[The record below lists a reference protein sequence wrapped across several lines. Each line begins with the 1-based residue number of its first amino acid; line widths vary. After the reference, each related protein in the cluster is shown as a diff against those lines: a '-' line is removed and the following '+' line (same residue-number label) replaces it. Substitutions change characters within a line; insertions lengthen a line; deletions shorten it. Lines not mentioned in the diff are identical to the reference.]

1 MGKRITITED
11 EKKRI
16 LGLYEQDVPDV
27 TPEEKKLDLVS
38 FLKDNKFE
46 EDQSFINSY
55 QIKTNDNS
63 FAVVFSLSPDKT
75 SIKSAT
81 IVGPD
86 EVISQ
91 MEDVFNKKNIPVAK
105 TEGKLITRMPF
116 NDEEVIKTLNRI
128 DSIENKT
135 WKCSFCGK
143 DTYDVDIEYLIGYNH
158 LECQLRND
166 INSVENQSLEV
177 KLEQIVHQ
185 LNSLKEELKNLKKN
199 I

>member
-16 LGLYEQDVPDV
+16 LGLYEQDVPEI

-46 EDQSFINSY
+46 EDQSYLNSY

-63 FAVVFSLSPDKT
+63 FAVVFSLSPDKA

-91 MEDVFNKKNIPVAK
+91 MEDIFNKKSIPVVK
-105 TEGKLITRMPF
+105 TEGKLITRTPF
-116 NDEEVIKTLNRI
+116 NDEEVIKTL
-128 DSIENKT
+128 SSKVKE
-135 WKCSFCGK
+135 
-143 DTYDVDIEYLIGYNH
+143 
-158 LECQLRND
+158 
-166 INSVENQSLEV
+166 ING
-177 KLEQIVHQ
+177 
-185 LNSLKEELKNLKKN
+185 EE
-199 I
+199 

>member
-16 LGLYEQDVPDV
+16 LGLYEQDVPEI

-46 EDQSFINSY
+46 EDQSYLNSY
-55 QIKTNDNS
+55 KIKTNDNS
-63 FAVVFSLSPDKT
+63 FAVVFSLSPDKA

-91 MEDVFNKKNIPVAK
+91 MEDIFNKKSIPVVK
-105 TEGKLITRMPF
+105 TEGKLITRTPF
-116 NDEEVIKTLNRI
+116 NDEEVIKTL
-128 DSIENKT
+128 SSKVKE
-135 WKCSFCGK
+135 
-143 DTYDVDIEYLIGYNH
+143 
-158 LECQLRND
+158 
-166 INSVENQSLEV
+166 ING
-177 KLEQIVHQ
+177 
-185 LNSLKEELKNLKKN
+185 EE
-199 I
+199 

>member
-16 LGLYEQDVPDV
+16 LGLYEQDVPEI

-46 EDQSFINSY
+46 EDQSYLNSY

-63 FAVVFSLSPDKT
+63 FAVVFSLSPDKA

-91 MEDVFNKKNIPVAK
+91 MEDIFNKKSIPVVK
-105 TEGKLITRMPF
+105 TEGKLITRTPF
-116 NDEEVIKTLNRI
+116 NDEEVIKTL
-128 DSIENKT
+128 SSKVKE
-135 WKCSFCGK
+135 
-143 DTYDVDIEYLIGYNH
+143 
-158 LECQLRND
+158 
-166 INSVENQSLEV
+166 INGE
-177 KLEQIVHQ
+177 K
-185 LNSLKEELKNLKKN
+185 
-199 I
+199 

>member
-16 LGLYEQDVPDV
+16 LGLYEQDVPEV

-46 EDQSFINSY
+46 EDQSYLNSY

-63 FAVVFSLSPDKT
+63 FAVVFSLSPDKA

-91 MEDVFNKKNIPVAK
+91 MEDIFNKKSIPVVK
-105 TEGKLITRMPF
+105 TEGKLITRTPF
-116 NDEEVIKTLNRI
+116 NDEEVIKTL
-128 DSIENKT
+128 SSKVKE
-135 WKCSFCGK
+135 
-143 DTYDVDIEYLIGYNH
+143 
-158 LECQLRND
+158 
-166 INSVENQSLEV
+166 ING
-177 KLEQIVHQ
+177 
-185 LNSLKEELKNLKKN
+185 EE
-199 I
+199 

>member
-16 LGLYEQDVPDV
+16 LGLYEQDVPEV

-46 EDQSFINSY
+46 EDQSYLNSY

-63 FAVVFSLSPDKT
+63 FAVVFSLSPDKA

-91 MEDVFNKKNIPVAK
+91 MEDIFNKKCIPVVK
-105 TEGKLITRMPF
+105 TEGKLITRTPF
-116 NDEEVIKTLNRI
+116 NDEEVIKTL
-128 DSIENKT
+128 SSKVKE
-135 WKCSFCGK
+135 
-143 DTYDVDIEYLIGYNH
+143 
-158 LECQLRND
+158 
-166 INSVENQSLEV
+166 ING
-177 KLEQIVHQ
+177 
-185 LNSLKEELKNLKKN
+185 EE
-199 I
+199 

>member
-16 LGLYEQDVPDV
+16 LGLYEQDVPEI

-46 EDQSFINSY
+46 EDQSYLNSY

-63 FAVVFSLSPDKT
+63 FAVVFSLSPDKA

-91 MEDVFNKKNIPVAK
+91 MEDIFNKKSIPVVK
-105 TEGKLITRMPF
+105 TEGKLITRTPF
-116 NDEEVIKTLNRI
+116 NDEEIIKTL
-128 DSIENKT
+128 SSKVKE
-135 WKCSFCGK
+135 
-143 DTYDVDIEYLIGYNH
+143 
-158 LECQLRND
+158 
-166 INSVENQSLEV
+166 ING
-177 KLEQIVHQ
+177 
-185 LNSLKEELKNLKKN
+185 EE
-199 I
+199 

>member
-16 LGLYEQDVPDV
+16 LGLYEQDVPEV

-46 EDQSFINSY
+46 EDQSYLNSY

-63 FAVVFSLSPDKT
+63 FAVVFSLSPDKA

-91 MEDVFNKKNIPVAK
+91 MEDIFNKKSIPVVK
-105 TEGKLITRMPF
+105 TEGKLITRTPF
-116 NDEEVIKTLNRI
+116 NDEEVIKTL
-128 DSIENKT
+128 SSKVKE
-135 WKCSFCGK
+135 
-143 DTYDVDIEYLIGYNH
+143 
-158 LECQLRND
+158 
-166 INSVENQSLEV
+166 ING
-177 KLEQIVHQ
+177 
-185 LNSLKEELKNLKKN
+185 EES
-199 I
+199 

>member
-16 LGLYEQDVPDV
+16 LGLYEQDVPEV
-27 TPEEKKLDLVS
+27 KPEEKKLDLVS

-46 EDQSFINSY
+46 EDQSYLNSY

-63 FAVVFSLSPDKT
+63 FAVVFSLSPDKA

-91 MEDVFNKKNIPVAK
+91 MEDIFNKKSIPVVK
-105 TEGKLITRMPF
+105 TEGKLITRTPF
-116 NDEEVIKTLNRI
+116 NDEEVIKTL
-128 DSIENKT
+128 SSKVKE
-135 WKCSFCGK
+135 
-143 DTYDVDIEYLIGYNH
+143 
-158 LECQLRND
+158 
-166 INSVENQSLEV
+166 ING
-177 KLEQIVHQ
+177 
-185 LNSLKEELKNLKKN
+185 EE
-199 I
+199 

>member
-116 NDEEVIKTLNRI
+116 NDEEVIKTL
-128 DSIENKT
+128 SSKVKE
-135 WKCSFCGK
+135 
-143 DTYDVDIEYLIGYNH
+143 
-158 LECQLRND
+158 
-166 INSVENQSLEV
+166 ING
-177 KLEQIVHQ
+177 
-185 LNSLKEELKNLKKN
+185 EEWWN
-199 I
+199 

>member
-16 LGLYEQDVPDV
+16 LGLYEQDVPEI

-46 EDQSFINSY
+46 EDQSYLNSY

-63 FAVVFSLSPDKT
+63 FAVVFSLSPDKA

-91 MEDVFNKKNIPVAK
+91 MEDIFNKKSIPVVK

-116 NDEEVIKTLNRI
+116 NDEEVIKTL
-128 DSIENKT
+128 SSKVKE
-135 WKCSFCGK
+135 
-143 DTYDVDIEYLIGYNH
+143 
-158 LECQLRND
+158 
-166 INSVENQSLEV
+166 ING
-177 KLEQIVHQ
+177 
-185 LNSLKEELKNLKKN
+185 EE
-199 I
+199 

>member
-16 LGLYEQDVPDV
+16 LGLYEQDVPEV

-46 EDQSFINSY
+46 EDQSYLNSY

-63 FAVVFSLSPDKT
+63 FAVVFSLSPDKA

-91 MEDVFNKKNIPVAK
+91 MEDIFNKKSPA
-105 TEGKLITRMPF
+105 
-116 NDEEVIKTLNRI
+116 
-128 DSIENKT
+128 
-135 WKCSFCGK
+135 
-143 DTYDVDIEYLIGYNH
+143 
-158 LECQLRND
+158 Q
-166 INSVENQSLEV
+166 
-177 KLEQIVHQ
+177 
-185 LNSLKEELKNLKKN
+185 
-199 I
+199 